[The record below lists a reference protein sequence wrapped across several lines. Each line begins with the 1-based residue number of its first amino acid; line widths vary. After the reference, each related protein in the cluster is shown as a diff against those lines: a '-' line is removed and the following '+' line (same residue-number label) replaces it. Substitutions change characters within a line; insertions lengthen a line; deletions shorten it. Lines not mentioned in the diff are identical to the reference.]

1 MEVFPSSFFRVVLLF
16 HLPHFFIGFLINTNF
31 VQIRH
36 FRFLFIIFF
45 FFFIFLFYILRG
57 LLHLAAIE
65 GPWWPI
71 VSLQIETECADVWRL
86 TASSSSANPTGNDL
100 KHFIFFFMFVN

>member
-45 FFFIFLFYILRG
+45 FFFIF
-57 LLHLAAIE
+57 
-65 GPWWPI
+65 
-71 VSLQIETECADVWRL
+71 
-86 TASSSSANPTGNDL
+86 
-100 KHFIFFFMFVN
+100 FFKLGRVLIIWVEY